1 MTSSV
6 DNRRANRLILF
17 LLGLFSET
25 KIFFF
30 GCLAISEI
38 AIFALAPLMFL
49 KDYRVLKHDGFLFFT
64 NMLFG
69 LMAAMFASS
78 IYNHT
83 AFPFVVKS
91 FAVMYAVFAYFIVF
105 HRLLRSRYDDV
116 GWFFVGIFL
125 SSIITVFAF
134 NPRADVSEGGFAFIA
149 NADADTVLEEAL
161 AWTTR
166 VRHLTNIFT
175 CGFYFATP
183 LAISVF
189 TPILYVIVAVST
201 TVSGR
206 AGSITI
212 LMGGVLMLC
221 GRKSRRA
228 MRAIGR
234 HLFVAMIVGACF
246 LVAMK
251 FAYQHL
257 ASTGV
262 LGEEARTKYEG
273 QTRKG
278 NSIMALL
285 MAGRS
290 EFFVGLRAALDRP
303 IMGFGPMAEDTG
315 GYGMRFVM
323 KYGDDID
330 IRRMANAEFI
340 AARSGNWVVIPTHS
354 HIVGGWVHYGLFGM
368 IFYVWILY
376 LFFNHFK
383 CYAACIP
390 QLHGLFSSL
399 IPLYLWHIFFSPF
412 GSRWMF
418 ALLMAC
424 IFFARAIGN
433 GKMRL
438 PYAMEIEAEKYD

>member
-1 MTSSV
+1 MISSV

-49 KDYRVLKHDGFLFFT
+49 KDYRVLKHDGFLVFT

-78 IYNHT
+78 INNHT

-116 GWFFVGIFL
+116 GWFFVGVFL

-134 NPRADVSEGGFAFIA
+134 NPRADVSEGGFVFIA
-149 NADADTVLEEAL
+149 NANADTVLEETL

-206 AGSITI
+206 AGSITV

-257 ASTGV
+257 ASTGA
-262 LGEEARTKYEG
+262 LGEEARTKYES

-290 EFFVGLRAALDRP
+290 EFFAGLRAALDRP
-303 IMGFGPMAEDTG
+303 IMGFGPQAEDTG

-323 KYGDDID
+323 KYGDETD

-376 LFFNHFK
+376 LFFSHFK
-383 CYAACIP
+383 RYAACIP

-438 PYAMEIEAEKYD
+438 PYAMEMEAEKYD

>member
-1 MTSSV
+1 MISSA

-38 AIFALAPLMFL
+38 AVFALAPLMFL
-49 KDYRVLKHDGFLFFT
+49 KDYRILKHDGFLAFT
-64 NMLFG
+64 NMVFG

-78 IYNHT
+78 VYNHT

-105 HRLLRSRYDDV
+105 HRLLRNRYGDV
-116 GWFFVGIFL
+116 GWFFVDVFL

-134 NPRADVSEGGFAFIA
+134 NPRADVSEGGFVFIA
-149 NADADTVLEEAL
+149 NADADTVLKEAL
-161 AWTTR
+161 VWTTR
-166 VRHLTNIFT
+166 VRHFANIFT

-183 LAISVF
+183 LAISVA

-206 AGSITI
+206 AGSITM

-234 HLFVAMIVGACF
+234 HLFIAMIVGACF

-257 ASTGV
+257 ASTGA
-262 LGEEARTKYEG
+262 LGETARTKYEA

-285 MAGRS
+285 IAGRS
-290 EFFVGLRAALDRP
+290 EFFAGLRAALDRP
-303 IMGFGPMAEDTG
+303 IIGFGPKAEDTG
-315 GYGMRFVM
+315 GYWMRFVM
-323 KYGDDID
+323 KYGDETDV
-330 IRRMANAEFI
+330 RRMVNAELI
-340 AARSGNWVVIPTHS
+340 AARSGVRVVIPTHS

-376 LFFNHFK
+376 LFFSHFK
-383 CYAACIP
+383 RYAACIP

-412 GSRWMF
+412 GSHWMF

-424 IFFARAIGN
+424 IFFARAIGK
-433 GKMRL
+433 GRLRL
-438 PYAMEIEAEKYD
+438 PYTMELEAKKYD

>member
-1 MTSSV
+1 MISSV

-38 AIFALAPLMFL
+38 AVFALAPLMFL
-49 KDYRVLKHDGFLFFT
+49 KDYRVLKHDGFLIFT

-91 FAVMYAVFAYFIVF
+91 FSVMYAVFAYFIVF

-116 GWFFVGIFL
+116 GWFFVGVFF
-125 SSIITVFAF
+125 SSIITIFAF
-134 NPRADVSEGGFAFIA
+134 NPRATVSEGGFAFIA
-149 NADADTVLEEAL
+149 NVSAETVLEEAL

-166 VRHLTNIFT
+166 IRHLTNIFT

-290 EFFVGLRAALDRP
+290 EFFVGLCAALDRP

>member
-1 MTSSV
+1 MISSV

-38 AIFALAPLMFL
+38 AVFALAPLMFL
-49 KDYRVLKHDGFLFFT
+49 KDYRVLKHDGFLIFT

-91 FAVMYAVFAYFIVF
+91 FSVMYAVFAYFIVF

-116 GWFFVGIFL
+116 GWFFVGVFF
-125 SSIITVFAF
+125 SSIITIFAF
-134 NPRADVSEGGFAFIA
+134 NPRATVSEGGFAFIA
-149 NADADTVLEEAL
+149 NVSAETVLEEAL

-166 VRHLTNIFT
+166 IRHLTNIFT

-290 EFFVGLRAALDRP
+290 EFFVGLCAALDRP

-424 IFFARAIGN
+424 IFFVRAIGN